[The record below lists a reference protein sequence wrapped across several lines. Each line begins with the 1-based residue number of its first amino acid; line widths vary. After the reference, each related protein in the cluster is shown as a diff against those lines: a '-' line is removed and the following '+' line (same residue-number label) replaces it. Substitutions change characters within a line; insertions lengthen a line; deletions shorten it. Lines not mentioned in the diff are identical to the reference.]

1 MMMED
6 EFMVVEIIV
15 ESMVMMEAKNS
26 LSQE

>member
-6 EFMVVEIIV
+6 EFMVVEIIM

-26 LSQE
+26 RSQE